1 MKYQVTQNNIH
12 IEDSAFIS
20 KRNFGVALTTIYI
33 ESEKEN
39 NHSLVWNRSWSS
51 LELEWAVHNF
61 LYMIGYKRER
71 TKDVDLDYP
80 QKWWMTL
87 AYNILGS
94 LCWVFI
100 R

>member
-33 ESEKEN
+33 ESEKEG
-39 NHSLVWNRSWSS
+39 NHSLVWKRSWES
-51 LELEWAVHNF
+51 LEHEWAVHNF
-61 LYMIGYKRER
+61 LYMVGYKRER

-94 LCWVFI
+94 LCWIFI